1 MDGYVF
7 PGRHT
12 NVQYV
17 HEMRLNITNSQG
29 NANQNCNQIS
39 LHTGQNDHHQPKSL
53 QVIYAEEGVQKREFS
68 YIVGRNVK
76 WLNH

>member
-7 PGRHT
+7 SGRHT

-29 NANQNCNQIS
+29 NANQNCIHERVDFCKR
-39 LHTGQNDHHQPKSL
+39 LFFKGQELKIKTWTYS
-53 QVIYAEEGVQKREFS
+53 FT
-68 YIVGRNVK
+68 
-76 WLNH
+76 

>member
-7 PGRHT
+7 SGRHT

-39 LHTGQNDHHQPKSL
+39 PHTYLNGYHQEDK
-53 QVIYAEEGVQKREFS
+53 I
-68 YIVGRNVK
+68 
-76 WLNH
+76 